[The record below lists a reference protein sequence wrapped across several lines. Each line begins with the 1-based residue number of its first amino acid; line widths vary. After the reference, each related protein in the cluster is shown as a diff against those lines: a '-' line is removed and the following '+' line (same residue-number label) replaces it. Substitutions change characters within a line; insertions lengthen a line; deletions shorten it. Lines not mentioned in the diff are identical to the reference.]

1 MLELEFADS
10 SNSDELELE
19 SADSRHSDRLEL
31 EFCSSSSSKLLELEK
46 TAVSWVL
53 LDARIFRNFSA
64 LLMFTY
70 DIGLA

>member
-1 MLELEFADS
+1 MTLELEFADS

-53 LDARIFRNFSA
+53 IMM
-64 LLMFTY
+64 LMLMT
-70 DIGLA
+70 GCVRQ